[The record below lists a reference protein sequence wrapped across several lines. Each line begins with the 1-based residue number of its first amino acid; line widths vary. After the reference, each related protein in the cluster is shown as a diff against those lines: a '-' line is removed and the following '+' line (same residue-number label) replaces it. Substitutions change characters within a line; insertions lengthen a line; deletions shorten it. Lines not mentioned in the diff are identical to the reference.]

1 MILCDEDSLRSQR
14 EFLEARRLPV
24 RKVRIELGPRGND
37 RQRDP
42 DGVARCS
49 ADHIFHPRCGLLP
62 AKPLSPSLLPGG
74 HRGSRRATG
83 LLCHAA
89 PAAPRLSDARAP
101 NGEGYS
107 PAASSTGHETEMW
120 SRLRCGSAARR
131 ARRPS
136 TRDGRRVGKSALRS
150 IFGMRHRPKNRWESS
165 DRDELELVILPGLLQ
180 AQCNR
185 ITRPGYA
192 AVSDLT
198 TEILTRYPNPARMR
212 TSRSLDT

>member
-1 MILCDEDSLRSQR
+1 
-14 EFLEARRLPV
+14 
-24 RKVRIELGPRGND
+24 
-37 RQRDP
+37 
-42 DGVARCS
+42 
-49 ADHIFHPRCGLLP
+49 
-62 AKPLSPSLLPGG
+62 
-74 HRGSRRATG
+74 
-83 LLCHAA
+83 
-89 PAAPRLSDARAP
+89 
-101 NGEGYS
+101 
-107 PAASSTGHETEMW
+107 MW